1 MTEPGRA
8 RIMVVGIGNP
18 DRGDD
23 SVGLRV
29 ASRLAGHLPQGV
41 GLAGRSGDILG
52 LVQDWAAYDALICI
66 DAAAPIGQAGR
77 IHRLDAADG
86 QLPPGVSL
94 TSSHAFGLA
103 ETIALAREL
112 CLLPATVTVYAIEGA
127 CFEAGAPMSPKVAA
141 AIDDVAER
149 VIEEVTGLLE
159 EPRTRGPIRSSR
171 DHSTFRY

>member
-23 SVGLRV
+23 SVGLSV
-29 ASRLAGHLPQGV
+29 ASRLVGRLPQGV

-52 LVQDWAAYDALICI
+52 LVQDWAAYDALVCV
-66 DAAAPIGQAGR
+66 DAAASIGQAGR

-86 QLPPGVSL
+86 ELAPGMSL

-103 ETIALAREL
+103 EAIALAREL
-112 CLLPATVTVYAIEGA
+112 CLLPATLTVYAIEGA

-141 AIDDVAER
+141 AIEDVAER

-159 EPRTRGPIRSSR
+159 EPRTRGPI
-171 DHSTFRY
+171 